1 MKTLEAC
8 KRDVVVAHR
17 HTTLAD
23 AAKLMRARHVGCI
36 VVVEKN
42 DASKPVGILTDRDI
56 VVEVVAAELD
66 PRSVT
71 VGEIMSAPLVTV
83 RADADALDT
92 LKTMRIRGIRR
103 IPVVDE
109 AGALV
114 GLASLDDLL
123 ELAGETLNDVV
134 GAIVSERSIESWVR
148 R

>member
-8 KRDVVVAHR
+8 KHDVVVAR
-17 HTTLAD
+17 RDTSLAD
-23 AAKLMRARHVGCI
+23 AAKLMRERHVGCI
-36 VVVEKN
+36 VVVDTN

-71 VGEIMSAPLVTV
+71 VGEIMSTPVVTV
-83 RADADALDT
+83 RAGDDALDT
-92 LKTMRIRGIRR
+92 LKAMRIRGVRR
-103 IPVVDE
+103 VPVVDD
-109 AGALV
+109 AGALA

-123 ELAGETLNDVV
+123 EIAGETLNDVV

>member
-8 KRDVVVAHR
+8 KRDVVVAR
-17 HTTLAD
+17 RDTSLAD
-23 AAKLMRARHVGCI
+23 AAKLMRERHVGCI
-36 VVVEKN
+36 VVVDTN

-71 VGEIMSAPLVTV
+71 VGEIMSTPVVTV
-83 RADADALDT
+83 RAGDDALDT
-92 LKTMRIRGIRR
+92 LKAMRIRGVRR
-103 IPVVDE
+103 VPVVDD
-109 AGALV
+109 AGALA

-123 ELAGETLNDVV
+123 EIAGETLNDVV